1 MQMLPGAA
9 GRHSQGATDGKTPR
23 HDKTNRRR
31 FVVPFHQPIR
41 RHRRRDKSQQP
52 E

>member
-1 MQMLPGAA
+1 MEIRQTRFWKSAPKP
-9 GRHSQGATDGKTPR
+9 TDGKTPR